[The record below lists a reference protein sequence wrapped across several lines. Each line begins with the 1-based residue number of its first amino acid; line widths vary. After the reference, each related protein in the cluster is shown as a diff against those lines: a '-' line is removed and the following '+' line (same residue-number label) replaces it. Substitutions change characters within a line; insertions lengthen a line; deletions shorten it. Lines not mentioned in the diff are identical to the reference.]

1 MSKKRR
7 RYVVEFTKAELE
19 ALINLA
25 NNGRETFSH
34 DNNFNKL
41 VNKGDKAIT
50 KLNYAQLNGL
60 KTIK

>member
-19 ALINLA
+19 VLIDLA

-50 KLNYAQLNGL
+50 KLNYAHLNGL

>member
-1 MSKKRR
+1 MSKTRR

-19 ALINLA
+19 ALIHLA

-34 DNNFNKL
+34 DNDFNKL

-50 KLNYAQLNGL
+50 KLNYAKFEGL